1 MKGNEEEEEE
11 EEEHKTPPLSPQKT
25 RPSPMHTDQEDTQPA
40 IDKATPDPPKKNI
53 DNDSISL
60 DSPNTPAQESDHP
73 IPALA
78 AQVTINVTTPGPDI
92 SCTLDH
98 ESPGF
103 VHEGAMQ
110 RTPHPTQEQRKWT
123 YHIFKLSRVTDYWKT
138 TTELDGDPE
147 RERVLAV
154 ITTWAYEEARKKDP
168 SELDPGVHIIWL
180 TNAYLYFKSCNED
193 KRRQAEEILE
203 HLATEQDTRYD
214 LTALARNTRI
224 AQVPAIDATIDW
236 TPTVPIPDVTG
247 RPELKLIQ
255 RKIQG
260 SWLFQHEHILTESI
274 VEFLLVFSI
283 HAEIAVETLLEW
295 IETNGNTS
303 EAAQV
308 MIIRHWQNWMYYTQF
323 SDKELSQ
330 LEQNVH
336 PYPITINLR
345 EAQTKLLNLDHI
357 LTQSYQPVNRAEE
370 EEY

>member
-1 MKGNEEEEEE
+1 
-11 EEEHKTPPLSPQKT
+11 
-25 RPSPMHTDQEDTQPA
+25 
-40 IDKATPDPPKKNI
+40 
-53 DNDSISL
+53 
-60 DSPNTPAQESDHP
+60 
-73 IPALA
+73 
-78 AQVTINVTTPGPDI
+78 
-92 SCTLDH
+92 
-98 ESPGF
+98 
-103 VHEGAMQ
+103 VHEGAMR

-123 YHIFKLSRVTDYWKT
+123 YHIFKLSRVIDYWKT
-138 TTELDGDPE
+138 TTELDGDPD
-147 RERVLAV
+147 REKVIAV
-154 ITTWAYEEARKKDP
+154 ITTWAYEEARQKDP

-193 KRRQAEEILE
+193 KRRQAKEILE
-203 HLATEQDTRYD
+203 HLATEQDTRYY

-247 RPELKLIQ
+247 RPEPDLIQ

-260 SWLFQHEHILTESI
+260 LWLFHHEHILTESI
-274 VEFLLVFSI
+274 VKFLLVFSI
-283 HAEIAVETLLEW
+283 HAKIAVETLLEW

-323 SDKELSQ
+323 SDEELPQ